1 MKKLKNKNSIIVDEF
16 IAFFIISILFI
27 IISYCIMNTRYLKYT
42 RLMNN
47 TISEI
52 VANVKE
58 KYPDVSEEKIISDLK
73 EDNYNIDENN
83 FLNKYGYIDDIVYL
97 NSLRQEF
104 KKSNIT
110 YLATEILFILIIFTI
125 VIVYILK
132 ENKKIQD
139 INDYLKKVNDGKYEL
154 AITENSNDELSK
166 LRNEIYKTTV
176 LFRETAES
184 SKKESKELSD
194 SLADISHQ
202 LKTPLTSIRIMID
215 NIEEN
220 PDMDE
225 NTRKDFIKTISRQV
239 DWMSSLVISLLKLSR
254 FDAGM
259 ITMNDNEIYCRN
271 LLENVIQNLSIL
283 IEIKNINIS
292 LKVPENAKFI
302 ADYNWQLEA
311 LTNIVK
317 NAIEHSNENSKI
329 NIDVEDSSVFIKIII
344 QDNGEGINKADI
356 KHIFERFYKAKNSS
370 ENSIG
375 IGLALA
381 KKIIENDNGY
391 ISVKSQEGKGTEF
404 IVKYLK

>member
-1 MKKLKNKNSIIVDEF
+1 MKKLKNTNSSIVEAF
-16 IAFFIISILFI
+16 IVFFIISILFI
-27 IISYCIMNTRYLKYT
+27 IISYFIINARYSNYT
-42 RLMNN
+42 KLMNN
-47 TISEI
+47 TTSVI
-52 VANVKE
+52 VSNVKE
-58 KYPDVSEEKIISDLK
+58 KYPDVSEEKIISELK
-73 EDNYNIDENN
+73 EDNSNIDKNN
-83 FLNKYGYIDDIVYL
+83 FLNKYGYEDDIVYL

-104 KKSNIT
+104 KKSNVL
-110 YLATEILFILIIFTI
+110 YLVTEILFVLIIFTI

-176 LFRETAES
+176 LLREAAEN

-202 LKTPLTSIRIMID
+202 LKTPLTSMRIMID
-215 NIEEN
+215 NIEDN

-225 NTRKDFIKTISRQV
+225 NTREEFVKTIGRQI

-259 ITMNDNEIYCRN
+259 ITMNDNEIECRK

-283 IEIKNINIS
+283 IEIKNVNIN
-292 LKVPENAKFI
+292 LKVPKNAKFT
-302 ADYNWQLEA
+302 ADYNWQLES

-317 NAIEHSNENSKI
+317 NAIEHSQENSKI
-329 NIDVEDSSVFIKIII
+329 NILVEDSSVFLKIMI
-344 QDNGEGINKADI
+344 QDNGEGINKTDI
-356 KHIFERFYKAKNSS
+356 KHIFERFYKARNSS

-381 KKIIENDNGY
+381 KTIIEKDNGY
-391 ISVKSQEGKGTEF
+391 ITVKSELNKGTEF
-404 IVKYLK
+404 TIKYLK

>member
-1 MKKLKNKNSIIVDEF
+1 MKKLKNKNSIIVDAF
-16 IAFFIISILFI
+16 IAFF
-27 IISYCIMNTRYLKYT
+27 IMNTRYLKYT

-73 EDNYNIDENN
+73 EDNSNIHENN
-83 FLNKYGYIDDIVYL
+83 FLNKYGYIYDIVYL

-104 KKSNIT
+104 KKSNII
-110 YLATEILFILIIFTI
+110 YLVTEILFVLIIFTI

-176 LFRETAES
+176 LLREAAEN

-215 NIEEN
+215 NIEDN
-220 PDMDE
+220 PDVDE
-225 NTRKDFIKTISRQV
+225 NTREEFVKTISRQV
-239 DWMSSLVISLLKLSR
+239 DWMSSLVISLLK
-254 FDAGM
+254 
-259 ITMNDNEIYCRN
+259 
-271 LLENVIQNLSIL
+271 
-283 IEIKNINIS
+283 
-292 LKVPENAKFI
+292 
-302 ADYNWQLEA
+302 
-311 LTNIVK
+311 
-317 NAIEHSNENSKI
+317 
-329 NIDVEDSSVFIKIII
+329 
-344 QDNGEGINKADI
+344 
-356 KHIFERFYKAKNSS
+356 
-370 ENSIG
+370 
-375 IGLALA
+375 
-381 KKIIENDNGY
+381 
-391 ISVKSQEGKGTEF
+391 
-404 IVKYLK
+404 

>member
-1 MKKLKNKNSIIVDEF
+1 MKKLKNTNSSIVEAF
-16 IAFFIISILFI
+16 IVFFIISILFI
-27 IISYCIMNTRYLKYT
+27 IISYFIINARYSNYT
-42 RLMNN
+42 KLMNN
-47 TISEI
+47 TISVI
-52 VANVKE
+52 VSNVKE
-58 KYPDVSEEKIISDLK
+58 KYPDVSEEKIISELK
-73 EDNYNIDENN
+73 EDNSNIDKNN
-83 FLNKYGYIDDIVYL
+83 FLNKYGYEDDIVYL

-104 KKSNIT
+104 KKSNVL
-110 YLATEILFILIIFTI
+110 YLVTEILFVLIIFTI

-176 LFRETAES
+176 LLREAAEN

-202 LKTPLTSIRIMID
+202 LKTPLTSMRIMID
-215 NIEEN
+215 NIEDN

-225 NTRKDFIKTISRQV
+225 NTREEFVKTIGRQI

-259 ITMNDNEIYCRN
+259 ITMNDNEIECRK

-283 IEIKNINIS
+283 IEIKNVNIN
-292 LKVPENAKFI
+292 LKVPKNAKFT
-302 ADYNWQLEA
+302 ADYNWQLES

-317 NAIEHSNENSKI
+317 NAIEHSQENSKI
-329 NIDVEDSSVFIKIII
+329 NILVEDSSVFLKIMI
-344 QDNGEGINKADI
+344 QDNGEGINKTDI
-356 KHIFERFYKAKNSS
+356 KHIFERFYKARNSS

-381 KKIIENDNGY
+381 KTIIEKDNGY
-391 ISVKSQEGKGTEF
+391 ITVKSELNKGTEF
-404 IVKYLK
+404 TIKYLK